1 MELKKGKKTK
11 IKFHNLFISNL
22 NEKDV
27 DHFTTNTGLY
37 LRKKLDTPYK
47 RIAHKVTGVNIIN
60 QASDTNQTDE
70 EYFTNLDIDKIPL
83 STYNLDNKKHNIIV
97 ERYPKLEP
105 GEPYIFI
112 CNHTCPEDIETV
124 LNILDRNAYL
134 VLGSVKTLREELDGY
149 LVWLNGTIPF
159 DISNPKEKKT
169 VIPKASRVLK
179 TNSILIFPEAS
190 HNLHPNKLVNNFYD
204 GAVNIALNTNRKIVP
219 VSLIRDSKNNVSY
232 VDVSNPIDIN
242 KLNNDLDEKFSY
254 NKENLPQYDY
264 NKKKIKTM
272 TGTLRDKMATS
283 IMHILLRHDEGLERK
298 KYNNIESYLRTIKIY
313 DSIEKLHWNEYDDF
327 KGEFKTKKTKE
338 EQAQE
343 TIIRDMARLAST
355 GKNIGFNQS
364 NWINLASDQE
374 NKNIPRVVKEY
385 TKEYKKIR

>member
-1 MELKKGKKTK
+1 M
-11 IKFHNLFISNL
+11 
-22 NEKDV
+22 
-27 DHFTTNTGLY
+27 
-37 LRKKLDTPYK
+37 
-47 RIAHKVTGVNIIN
+47 
-60 QASDTNQTDE
+60 
-70 EYFTNLDIDKIPL
+70 
-83 STYNLDNKKHNIIV
+83 
-97 ERYPKLEP
+97 
-105 GEPYIFI
+105 
-112 CNHTCPEDIETV
+112 
-124 LNILDRNAYL
+124 
-134 VLGSVKTLREELDGY
+134 DGY

-190 HNLHPNKLVNNFYD
+190 HNLHPNKLLNNFYD
-204 GAVNIALNTNRKIVP
+204 GAVNIAL
-219 VSLIRDSKNNVSY
+219 
-232 VDVSNPIDIN
+232 NPIDIN

-338 EQAQE
+338 EQDQE